1 MSTPTVDRKC
11 FLENFTIGRKKLF
24 RSYRTHHKHN
34 LVLDMNIRII
44 LLAAF
49 LLQTIHF
56 VVVTSNDRTVQRDCV
71 PVYVRWARVRVGLT
85 AKVSGSH
92 TLGNCML
99 LCSDEAYPEKPGVE
113 LPCAGFNYK
122 YGTSDLTSDCQ
133 FFQNDQL
140 RNVDWYAEAN
150 DQYAFFRKYCV
161 NTKNACKS
169 THQFDFYIDRFMDE
183 NLIDK
188 QFTAQRLEDCLGAC
202 LDETTI
208 HCRSVTY
215 NRTSA
220 MCKLST
226 HNRLTKPRHVQVNNN
241 PNYRI
246 DYYENNCQNSSVQ
259 LTHVCSDK
267 GILVKAESKFPYTGA
282 LYGLYDFFTCRV
294 EPHEKTTFSLF
305 FPFPTE
311 GKNCSDSIT
320 VEGDN
325 FVLDAVVSMDGVQ
338 PLYFVTD
345 QDLIY
350 QARCPRFI
358 DKAASSSSYPSAVV
372 GTAVDIVPS
381 SKRTGTV
388 VQTEQP
394 IQVTPTTAQTT
405 TTTRTT
411 PTSPPTTTQTT
422 TLTSDNNNNNNSV
435 TMKEEIQFDIL
446 HNGQNVKA
454 VVIGSKITLQF
465 TPTHSSLRNNN
476 LILVACQ
483 IEPVNSP
490 YAWERDPLQ
499 IIRNGCQAD
508 GVGLVCPPE
517 SSFSGVKVSMEAF
530 RYTTTSEV
538 LFSCLVRNCN
548 FGPCHRPICPA
559 VEGCSDSGSILP
571 TSDIQPQNVPMQT
584 MSTSSSSSSTTTKD
598 SFTFTEGDHV
608 VSRQLVVVNSVHE
621 LQYFMKTGNVP
632 SGIQNPGFFHG

>member
-1 MSTPTVDRKC
+1 LSGCMFGRDDNTLPVCDLQSHFCYVQAEHAQPTDQ
-11 FLENFTIGRKKLF
+11 
-24 RSYRTHHKHN
+24 
-34 LVLDMNIRII
+34 
-44 LLAAF
+44 A
-49 LLQTIHF
+49 
-56 VVVTSNDRTVQRDCV
+56 TSR
-71 PVYVRWARVRVGLT
+71 
-85 AKVSGSH
+85 
-92 TLGNCML
+92 
-99 LCSDEAYPEKPGVE
+99 PG
-113 LPCAGFNYK
+113 
-122 YGTSDLTSDCQ
+122 
-133 FFQNDQL
+133 
-140 RNVDWYAEAN
+140 
-150 DQYAFFRKYCV
+150 
-161 NTKNACKS
+161 
-169 THQFDFYIDRFMDE
+169 
-183 NLIDK
+183 
-188 QFTAQRLEDCLGAC
+188 
-202 LDETTI
+202 
-208 HCRSVTY
+208 
-215 NRTSA
+215 
-220 MCKLST
+220 
-226 HNRLTKPRHVQVNNN
+226 
-241 PNYRI
+241 
-246 DYYENNCQNSSVQ
+246 SVQ

-350 QARCPRFI
+350 QARCPRL
-358 DKAASSSSYPSAVV
+358 DNKAASSYPSAVV

-388 VQTEQP
+388 VQTEQS
-394 IQVTPTTAQTT
+394 IQTTPTTTTTTTT

-411 PTSPPTTTQTT
+411 PTSAPTTTQTT
-422 TLTSDNNNNNNSV
+422 TLTSDNNSSNNKNSV

-465 TPTHSSLRNNN
+465 TPTSRTNN

-571 TSDIQPQNVPMQT
+571 TTSDIQPQNVPMQT
-584 MSTSSSSSSTTTKD
+584 MSTTSKD

>member
-1 MSTPTVDRKC
+1 
-11 FLENFTIGRKKLF
+11 
-24 RSYRTHHKHN
+24 
-34 LVLDMNIRII
+34 MNIRTI
-44 LLAAF
+44 LAAF

-188 QFTAQRLEDCLGAC
+188 QFKTPRLEDCLGAC

-350 QARCPRFI
+350 QARCPRL
-358 DKAASSSSYPSAVV
+358 DNKAASSYPSAVV

-388 VQTEQP
+388 VQTEQS
-394 IQVTPTTAQTT
+394 IQTTPTTTTTTTT

-411 PTSPPTTTQTT
+411 PTSAPTTTQTT
-422 TLTSDNNNNNNSV
+422 TLTSDNNSSNNKNSV

-465 TPTHSSLRNNN
+465 TPTSRSVKLTVLDLSALLNHLSLVSKYPWKRSVTRP
-476 LILVACQ
+476 LVKCYSHA
-483 IEPVNSP
+483 
-490 YAWERDPLQ
+490 L
-499 IIRNGCQAD
+499 
-508 GVGLVCPPE
+508 
-517 SSFSGVKVSMEAF
+517 
-530 RYTTTSEV
+530 SEIAT
-538 LFSCLVRNCN
+538 LD
-548 FGPCHRPICPA
+548 HAIPICPA

-571 TSDIQPQNVPMQT
+571 TTSDIQPQNVPMQT
-584 MSTSSSSSSTTTKD
+584 MSTTSKD

>member
-1 MSTPTVDRKC
+1 
-11 FLENFTIGRKKLF
+11 
-24 RSYRTHHKHN
+24 
-34 LVLDMNIRII
+34 MNIRII

-345 QDLIY
+345 QVE
-350 QARCPRFI
+350 CPRFN

-394 IQVTPTTAQTT
+394 IQ
-405 TTTRTT
+405 
-411 PTSPPTTTQTT
+411 
-422 TLTSDNNNNNNSV
+422 
-435 TMKEEIQFDIL
+435 FDIL

-465 TPTHSSLRNNN
+465 TPTYSSLRTNN

-584 MSTSSSSSSTTTKD
+584 MGTSSSSTTTKD